1 MEHAANLHKKMFLF
15 LMPLCGLMFTGC
27 ESTSSSEVTRQKPS
41 ASNTVSSEV
50 FVLEAE
56 DDGVQRIEISGYLE
70 GYYDGEESYS

>member
-50 FVLEAE
+50 FVLAE

-70 GYYDGEESYS
+70 GYYDGEEIYS